1 MQIKNNRGN
10 GLIICA
16 FFFAIFIIIIFFIG
30 AVFVS
35 EMNSIA
41 YNIKLDMYSINKS
54 AIIAVN
60 KGITNR
66 SGFSYDLKTYKNEI
80 KNLLKKNYELNDDLE
95 SQTGLVQKVELI
107 EYEILRKGNRDNYSD
122 KKVKDQTLHT
132 VLRVKIKPIFNIRL
146 LEDVC
151 TFDIHE
157 DVVLNELI
165 T

>member
-1 MQIKNNRGN
+1 MKTKNNRGN

-16 FFFAIFIIIIFFIG
+16 FFAAIFLIIIFFIG
-30 AVFVS
+30 AVFIS

-60 KGITNR
+60 KGATSR

-80 KNLLKKNYELNDDLE
+80 QKLLKANYGLNDNLE
-95 SQTGLVQKVELI
+95 SQNGLVQKVELVD
-107 EYEILRKGNRDNYSD
+107 YEILRKGNRDNYSNN
-122 KKVKDQTLHT
+122 KVKDQTLHT
-132 VLRVKIKPIFNIRL
+132 VLKVKIKPIFNIKI

-157 DVVLNELI
+157 DVVLNELM